1 MIENN
6 LSCHNLKRIFVATLL
21 KAQADV
27 PPSPPISPYCV
38 ELPEDVVAKIAE
50 LDLELSEG
58 DITQKG
64 YEKKKGKLLAPFL
77 RENQPGKSNGDGDKN
92 GSGAGPSQTN
102 GAAPSSTSSSA
113 NAAQPSSSLSSG
125 ASSVVASTPSAPPAE
140 SSLTTSGT
148 SGLSDSS
155 GKTKLYEKSFLIEHL
170 HPVGKD
176 CNAFFLSP
184 CS

>member
-1 MIENN
+1 M
-6 LSCHNLKRIFVATLL
+6 
-21 KAQADV
+21 
-27 PPSPPISPYCV
+27 

-77 RENQPGKSNGDGDKN
+77 RENQPGKSNGDG
-92 GSGAGPSQTN
+92 GGAGPSQTN

-125 ASSVVASTPSAPPAE
+125 ASSVVASTPSAPAAE

-155 GKTKLYEKSFLIEHL
+155 G
-170 HPVGKD
+170 
-176 CNAFFLSP
+176 N
-184 CS
+184 